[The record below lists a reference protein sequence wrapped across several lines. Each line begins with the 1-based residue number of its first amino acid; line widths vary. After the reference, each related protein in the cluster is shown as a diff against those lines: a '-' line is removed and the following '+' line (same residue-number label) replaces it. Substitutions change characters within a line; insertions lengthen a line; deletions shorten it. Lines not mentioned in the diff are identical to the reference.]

1 MNLNMEIKNV
11 KGIKKLVF
19 SFPLE
24 AGIYA
29 ITGENGSGKSTL
41 ISCASTVFYQM
52 PMTEYFGRPLNASIE
67 FKLNNATR
75 KWKYD
80 GKRWFQE
87 SSKEKMRL
95 NGFYE
100 GSIIFGNRFKD
111 TRISII
117 NGLDQLTEN
126 DLYPADE
133 FISKNLGRILRN
145 DEDYYKDLF
154 IVKRD
159 IAVKKGLT
167 RETFCHKTSNGELVS
182 QPRMSTGENLLLSI
196 LNSMEILYEKRTK
209 HNDGRPCIVF
219 LDEIELALHSSALRR
234 LIIFLKDISKEIE
247 LSIFFSTHS
256 IELLREIKAQ
266 NIYYLS
272 VLSEDT
278 IMVTNPCYP
287 AYATRNLYGEDGYGN
302 DMVILVEDDLA
313 KMIIEK
319 ILIEKK
325 LMRSIRIKVLPTG
338 GWTNTIT
345 MAYDVTTSNLLQ
357 KGTKLAAILD
367 RDIKNDVPEFISQH
381 KKYSGIKM
389 DFLPISSLEKYLRLN
404 LIEEMDNEFFT
415 LLDTYLFQ
423 KRPLLELL
431 KEYKKSSNESE
442 TDGNGK
448 VLYGYLLNEIRSMRK
463 DREDLVDIVVKY
475 ILENESDNVTELTQ
489 YLLRKIEE

>member
-266 NIYYLS
+266 NIYY
-272 VLSEDT
+272 
-278 IMVTNPCYP
+278 
-287 AYATRNLYGEDGYGN
+287 
-302 DMVILVEDDLA
+302 
-313 KMIIEK
+313 K
-319 ILIEKK
+319 
-325 LMRSIRIKVLPTG
+325 
-338 GWTNTIT
+338 
-345 MAYDVTTSNLLQ
+345 
-357 KGTKLAAILD
+357 
-367 RDIKNDVPEFISQH
+367 
-381 KKYSGIKM
+381 
-389 DFLPISSLEKYLRLN
+389 
-404 LIEEMDNEFFT
+404 
-415 LLDTYLFQ
+415 
-423 KRPLLELL
+423 
-431 KEYKKSSNESE
+431 
-442 TDGNGK
+442 
-448 VLYGYLLNEIRSMRK
+448 
-463 DREDLVDIVVKY
+463 
-475 ILENESDNVTELTQ
+475 
-489 YLLRKIEE
+489 